1 MLKESP
7 EVSLE
12 NTPNIVEK
20 LFKEEKKNLVLEK
33 EQKIWNMNQIEE
45 IEKIL
50 IKDQINAE
58 LLFFFFVS
66 GFVLRFRAT
75 LIP

>member
-20 LFKEEKKNLVLEK
+20 LFEEEKKNLVLEK

-50 IKDQINAE
+50 IKDQITSFN
-58 LLFFFFVS
+58 S
-66 GFVLRFRAT
+66 FRAYPFLGIT
-75 LIP
+75 

>member
-20 LFKEEKKNLVLEK
+20 LFEEEKKNLVLEK

-58 LLFFFFVS
+58 FFFF
-66 GFVLRFRAT
+66 FL
-75 LIP
+75 